1 MSNIRTKFF
10 LLVFGILIV
19 SDVNSQEDIKFFYA
33 KSEIVIERNGL
44 KEDFIAHIRYNL
56 KDTLWVSFTGTFGIE
71 GARML
76 ITKDSTYIINKLEKS
91 STVFTN
97 GEENDIIPYAFS
109 LEDWKVLLLNIPLL
123 KDSSTE
129 IVMENDILLNTNY
142 SLDKI
147 QKTYQKNNRILK
159 CQFNNTRRGML
170 CEVVYNQYDNST
182 KTWNL
187 AKERQ
192 IQISQ
197 SSAEPIKISIK
208 YLDFTFNE
216 PKPFHFN
223 FSKYKNETA
232 P

>member
-1 MSNIRTKFF
+1 MWNIKTKYTF
-10 LLVFGILIV
+10 LVFV
-19 SDVNSQEDIKFFYA
+19 FFTVNNVNSQEHINFFYA
-33 KSEIVIERNGL
+33 KSEVSIERNGV

-56 KDTLWVSFTGTFGIE
+56 KDTLWVSFNGTFGIE

-76 ITKDSTYIINKLEKS
+76 VTKDSTFIINKLDKS
-91 STVFTN
+91 GTVFTN
-97 GEENDIIPYAFS
+97 EEENDIIPYAFS
-109 LEDWKVLLLNIPLL
+109 LEDWKVLLLNIPLQ

-129 IVMENDILLNTNY
+129 IVMENDILLTTNY
-142 SLDKI
+142 SIDKI
-147 QKTYQKNNRILK
+147 QKTFQKNNRILK
-159 CQFNNTRRGML
+159 CQFKNTRRGML

-187 AKERQ
+187 ARERH

-197 SSAEPIKISIK
+197 SSAEPIKIAIK

>member
-1 MSNIRTKFF
+1 MSNIRTNFF
-10 LLVFGILIV
+10 HLVFGILIV
-19 SDVNSQEDIKFFYA
+19 SNANGQEDLKFFYA
-33 KSEIVIERNGL
+33 KSEIVIERNGV

-97 GEENDIIPYAFS
+97 EEENDIIPYAFS
-109 LEDWKVLLLNIPLL
+109 LDDWKVLLLNIPS
-123 KDSSTE
+123 KNDSADE
-129 IVMENDILLNTNY
+129 VIMENDILLTTHY
-142 SLDKI
+142 TQDKI
-147 QKTYQKNNRILK
+147 QKTFQKNNRILK
-159 CQFNNTRRGML
+159 CQFNNTRRGAL
-170 CEVVYNQYDNST
+170 CEVVYNQYDNSS
-182 KTWNL
+182 KTWTL

-192 IQISQ
+192 VNINQASID
-197 SSAEPIKISIK
+197 PIKISIK
-208 YLDFTFNE
+208 YLDFTFNQQ
-216 PKPFHFN
+216 KPFHFN

>member
-1 MSNIRTKFF
+1 MWKIRTKFL
-10 LLVFGILIV
+10 LLVFAFLIIGN
-19 SDVNSQEDIKFFYA
+19 VNGQDEIKFFHA
-33 KSEIVIERNGL
+33 KSEITIERNGV

-76 ITKDSTYIINKLEKS
+76 MTKDSTYILNKIEKT

-97 GEENDIIPYAFS
+97 EEENDIIPYAFS
-109 LEDWKVLLLNIPLL
+109 LEDWKILLLNIPS
-123 KDSSTE
+123 KPDSSSE
-129 IVMENDILLNTNY
+129 IIMENDLLLTTQY
-142 SLDKI
+142 SKDKI

-170 CEVVYNQYDNST
+170 CEIVYNQYDNST

-192 IQISQ
+192 VQINQALS
-197 SSAEPIKISIK
+197 EPIKISIK
-208 YLDFTFNE
+208 YLDFAFNQ
-216 PKPFHFN
+216 PRPFHFN

>member
-1 MSNIRTKFF
+1 M
-10 LLVFGILIV
+10 IV
-19 SDVNSQEDIKFFYA
+19 SNANGQEDLKFFYA
-33 KSEIVIERNGL
+33 KSEIVIERNGV

-97 GEENDIIPYAFS
+97 EEENDIIPYAFS
-109 LEDWKVLLLNIPLL
+109 LDDWKVLLLNIPS
-123 KDSSTE
+123 KNDSADE
-129 IVMENDILLNTNY
+129 VIMENDILLTTHY
-142 SLDKI
+142 TQDKI
-147 QKTYQKNNRILK
+147 QKTFQKNNRILK
-159 CQFNNTRRGML
+159 CQFNNTRRGAL
-170 CEVVYNQYDNST
+170 CEVVYNQYDNSS
-182 KTWNL
+182 KTWTL

-192 IQISQ
+192 VNINQASID
-197 SSAEPIKISIK
+197 PIKISIK
-208 YLDFTFNE
+208 YLDFTFNQQ
-216 PKPFHFN
+216 KPFHFN